1 MPLAPD
7 DDALAEE
14 FDRDLLEMEDNW
26 YLRQENIL
34 PLETAWN
41 EGRFYGLLLKGN
53 QPFTPFQRLGIF
65 LTGLQLLE
73 FGSLPFIIGQG
84 LHPAGPSLRLLN
96 ERLPNISLVWVP
108 VFLLEIAL
116 GLRICWVALKRPPER
131 ERNVE

>member
-1 MPLAPD
+1 MPRAQCVLTYNRQECLLLPTTTPSPRNSNA
-7 DDALAEE
+7 
-14 FDRDLLEMEDNW
+14 LLEMEDNW

-53 QPFTPFQRLGIF
+53 QPFTRFQRLGIF

-84 LHPAGPSLRLLN
+84 LHPRLG
-96 ERLPNISLVWVP
+96 RL
-108 VFLLEIAL
+108 
-116 GLRICWVALKRPPER
+116 
-131 ERNVE
+131 